1 MLFRVDFEQLFEI
14 RVEARQALNER
25 MQDNTAN
32 KVVRFFF
39 KLEMLP
45 AQFEIQVLLITRF
58 MNR

>member
-32 KVVRFFF
+32 KVVRFFL